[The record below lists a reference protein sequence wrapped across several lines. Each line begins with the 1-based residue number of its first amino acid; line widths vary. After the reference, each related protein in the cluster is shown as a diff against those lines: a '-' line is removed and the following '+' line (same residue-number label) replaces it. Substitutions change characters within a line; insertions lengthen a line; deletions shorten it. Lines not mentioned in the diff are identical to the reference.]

1 MAKITFKIG
10 VESTTVDAAI
20 GETLL
25 DVAKNNNIKLFGGCD
40 GAGVCG
46 TCHVFIDKDFIEKL
60 NEASLEETDLLE
72 ILPNGKMN
80 SRLAC
85 QVIVTEDLDGLV
97 VTIPS

>member
-10 VESTTVDAAI
+10 NESKTVDANI

-25 DVAKNNNIKLFGGCD
+25 EVAKNNDVKLFGGCD

-46 TCHVFIDKDFIEKL
+46 TCHVYIDPDFMEKI
-60 NEASLEETDLLE
+60 NKASMDEEDLLE
-72 ILPNGKMN
+72 ILPNGKIT

-85 QVIVTEDLDGLV
+85 QVIVSEELSGLV
-97 VTIPS
+97 VTIPQ